1 MKLFC
6 KKKEPAT
13 YDEKYLVEEINLT
26 KAALSAAYANFDNAT
41 DPDLIDCYIY
51 QLNSEQKR
59 YKYLLQKAKESEIY
73 SYIPNIWCIYIWCI
87 LYILYVNYIVN
98 IFFSFLISFLLT
110 FISFKSL
117 PINFDFATDDFHIT
131 FATDDSYI
139 ILQPMIFTSR
149 IQPMIFTSH
158 LTFIYHSYTL
168 ITDIRVKTSFGAYII
183 NIRRD
188 IYA

>member
-73 SYIPNIWCIYIWCI
+73 SYIPIYGVSYIYYMLTI
-87 LYILYVNYIVN
+87 LS
-98 IFFSFLISFLLT
+98 IFFLVF
-110 FISFKSL
+110 
-117 PINFDFATDDFHIT
+117 
-131 FATDDSYI
+131 
-139 ILQPMIFTSR
+139 
-149 IQPMIFTSH
+149 
-158 LTFIYHSYTL
+158 
-168 ITDIRVKTSFGAYII
+168 
-183 NIRRD
+183 
-188 IYA
+188 

>member
-6 KKKEPAT
+6 NKKEPAT

-73 SYIPNIWCIYIWCI
+73 SYIPN
-87 LYILYVNYIVN
+87 V
-98 IFFSFLISFLLT
+98 
-110 FISFKSL
+110 
-117 PINFDFATDDFHIT
+117 
-131 FATDDSYI
+131 
-139 ILQPMIFTSR
+139 
-149 IQPMIFTSH
+149 
-158 LTFIYHSYTL
+158 
-168 ITDIRVKTSFGAYII
+168 
-183 NIRRD
+183 
-188 IYA
+188 